1 MFFFFPCYASVREWS
16 DGADHNTWQLR
27 QAHSHDIISMI
38 VSADPSKNDTP
49 RFNDTRDT
57 KATCRFSNV
66 PFVTRADDQLSFRRS
81 CRAIKNEN
89 SKCWQLSS
97 QHSFIHSTSTIT
109 FPTVTEQRCL
119 QTTPIVYRPPSTVY
133 RHNAIHR
140 VLQTPFHGG
149 ARAPLGGHNVHSQA
163 WPHFGGTPSLLPA
176 IHGQRP
182 QRRIGMSMLSGLQRW
197 TRALFVGGIGIPRTP
212 HDPGLC
218 QAT

>member
-1 MFFFFPCYASVREWS
+1 MTPATPTPRAGFHTC
-16 DGADHNTWQLR
+16 
-27 QAHSHDIISMI
+27 HSSRVPTTRTFHD
-38 VSADPSKNDTP
+38 AGPSKTTIGSKNVDN
-49 RFNDTRDT
+49 RFNI
-57 KATCRFSNV
+57 
-66 PFVTRADDQLSFRRS
+66 Q
-81 CRAIKNEN
+81 
-89 SKCWQLSS
+89 
-97 QHSFIHSTSTIT
+97 STATIT
-109 FPTVTEQRCL
+109 IPTVTEQRCL

-163 WPHFGGTPSLLPA
+163 RPHFGGTPSLLPA

-197 TRALFVGGIGIPRTP
+197 ARTLFAGSVGIPRTP
-212 HDPGLC
+212 HGPGLC